1 MLVIR
6 GILAWGRQ
14 RDMTQ
19 IRKCTIN
26 LPFIQNVCFIVV
38 SWPIAA
44 LNKYITYLDLAFR
57 RRAGVCL
64 EGQIC
69 LLFPRVCKEQIMQ
82 ISLLPDLPQTTS
94 KRKSALIG
102 LWEIT
107 PHLVSSVRFLYSPNG
122 LPFNSDTPIPLKR
135 ADTNEVAAFEAHR
148 RYFVRSTNSDVWP
161 RTLIWKIKGF

>member
-1 MLVIR
+1 MIR

-82 ISLLPDLPQTTS
+82 ISLLPDSPAADYIEKKIGANWSVRDNTTLGQFGSFLIFS
-94 KRKSALIG
+94 KRAALQ
-102 LWEIT
+102 
-107 PHLVSSVRFLYSPNG
+107 F
-122 LPFNSDTPIPLKR
+122 
-135 ADTNEVAAFEAHR
+135 
-148 RYFVRSTNSDVWP
+148 
-161 RTLIWKIKGF
+161 